1 MGTITE
7 IKDIPKKYKK
17 YINELS
23 ELFSKYKITSIPSF
37 IKTYQNNEQFSI
49 DTKVILTE
57 ISQAEGGKLSL
68 ATIGIIIGGA
78 LGGVGI
84 AMAGGAIGAPLAA
97 IFGVGGFLTGSKI
110 DSSGLLNSMQT
121 IEIKV
126 TVETYSRLEL
136 LANGCNMSVDK
147 YLLLI
152 VDDITK

>member
-23 ELFSKYKITSIPSF
+23 DLLTEHRVTSIPSF
-37 IKTYQNNEQFSI
+37 ISMYQKDEIFSV
-49 DTKVILTE
+49 KSKAILTK
-57 ISQAEGGKLSL
+57 ISQEEGGKLSL
-68 ATIGIIIGGA
+68 TTIGIIIGA
-78 LGGVGI
+78 SFGGVGI
-84 AMAGGAIGAPLAA
+84 AIAGGAFGLPLAA
-97 IFGVGGFLTGSKI
+97 IFGIGGFLTGSKI
-110 DSSGLLNSMQT
+110 DASGLLNSMQT